1 VADGSKESNVKR
13 TSTQDA
19 EFPFEFCSECGT
31 TVEATLV
38 VNFTYVPAERG
49 SRENGIQMEPDYD
62 ESVELHSAKVIFGS
76 EILHEFTNLE
86 RFEERVWVWLKEQ
99 RMEV

>member
-1 VADGSKESNVKR
+1 VKR

-62 ESVELHSAKVIFGS
+62 ESIEVNEAKIVFGPTT
-76 EILHEFTNLE
+76 LHEFTDPK
-86 RFEERVWVWLKEQ
+86 RFEPRVWDWLEAQ
-99 RMEV
+99 RETV